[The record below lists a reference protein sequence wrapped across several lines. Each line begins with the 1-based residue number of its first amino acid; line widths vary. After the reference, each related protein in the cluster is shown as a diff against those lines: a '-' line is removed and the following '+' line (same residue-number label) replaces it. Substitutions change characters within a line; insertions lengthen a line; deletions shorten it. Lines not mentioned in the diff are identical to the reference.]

1 MRIESIAK
9 LTNSSQVFAEQE
21 SKAKAVFQYNS
32 THELEPPEER
42 IRADIF
48 KQLRDA

>member
-21 SKAKAVFQYNS
+21 SQAKAGFQYKS
-32 THELEPPEER
+32 THELEPPEKR
-42 IRADIF
+42 IEADIY
-48 KQLRDA
+48 KQLKDA